1 MTPRRLRLLTE
12 VLDLQIMDS
21 RMHDCGIVD
30 DIELE
35 GGPGEGL
42 RVKALLVGP
51 GAYRARL
58 PRWAMELVKL
68 VAGDRCVA
76 VPWREIEEVTAIVW
90 LKRPAE
96 SYGLNVAEARARR
109 LLARTGGMDAPQ

>member
-1 MTPRRLRLLTE
+1 VTPRRLRLLTE
-12 VLDLQIMDS
+12 VRDLQILDS

-30 DIELE
+30 DVELE

-51 GAYRARL
+51 GAYRGRL
-58 PRWAMELVKL
+58 PRWAMALVRL

-76 VPWREIEEVTAIVW
+76 VPWDEIEEVTAIVW
-90 LKRPAE
+90 LKEPAE
-96 SYGLNVAEARARR
+96 SYGLNVAEHRARR
-109 LLARTGGMDAPQ
+109 MLPGIGGMDAP